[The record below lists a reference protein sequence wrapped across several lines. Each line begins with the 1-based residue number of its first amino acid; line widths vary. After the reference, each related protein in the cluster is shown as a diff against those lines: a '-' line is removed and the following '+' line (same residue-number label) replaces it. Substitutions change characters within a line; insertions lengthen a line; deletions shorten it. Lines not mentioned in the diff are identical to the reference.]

1 MNIITHQF
9 YINRSLSRR
18 ETQKVQSDIGLLPG
32 VLQCALDTEGQTME
46 VTYDN
51 ELCSEEE
58 LQEILQTKSPFSLRI
73 LDVHIQ
79 TLVFLLLLYA
89 LIFILSDR
97 LHLFAASQWVL
108 YILAGLLGLMTP
120 LYRLREAETTPH
132 VMATHALFHDPRQ
145 MRHPGFILGRTLGY
159 ALIGFLLGTLGHVLR
174 MTLPGLLAGVQVF
187 LALYILVLGL
197 YLLGVRGLKGLHQ
210 RIPAYKGHLEVK
222 GRFTMGLK
230 SVLIP
235 MVSFQAMQLF
245 VVGYASPATGALL
258 MLILTLASLPLM
270 IEDETLYRQGKG
282 TLIRRVT
289 VKLSVLV
296 LMLGL
301 LLLGRGLSSYGVRL
315 SGVPGYPHLKGLIQP
330 QEPSIRHGV
339 ALRQEERQFIN
350 IRITE
355 DGFDPALIYAERGI
369 PLTLRFYNYEDG
381 LKEELYFT
389 PPGTREIL
397 LDSITDITF
406 HDPSEDITFYN
417 YFSTKVGRIHVS
429 ENPHR
434 SALSRGHHIRRFL
447 EENFDRSTIFEKN
460 RDVTGMIQM
469 AQRLPQGQRQIL
481 DIVGKDQVI
490 EPFLFVV
497 EVGIPVR
504 LHLALENFEF
514 EDDEL
519 GIFRV
524 EDGSHLADLPAT
536 GATETTVI
544 FPRSG
549 LYALVD
555 HDHILAVFSVD
566 ADIQSLTPQDIH
578 QRYFGDR

>member
-9 YINRSLSRR
+9 YINRNLSKR

-32 VLQCALDTEGQTME
+32 VLQCALDTEGKTME

-58 LQEILQTKSPFSLRI
+58 LQEILQAKSPFALRI

-79 TLVFLLLLYA
+79 TLVSLLLLYA
-89 LIFILSDR
+89 LIFILSNR
-97 LHLFAASQWVL
+97 FLIFSASQWVL

-120 LYRLREAETTPH
+120 LYRLRETEATPH
-132 VMATHALFHDPRQ
+132 TMATHALFHDPRQ
-145 MRHPGFILGRTLGY
+145 MRHPGFLLGRTLGY
-159 ALIGFLLGTLGHVLR
+159 TLVGFLLGTLGHVLR

-197 YLLGVRGLKGLHQ
+197 YLLGVRSLKGLHQ
-210 RIPAYKGHLEVK
+210 RIPAYRGPLEVK

-230 SVLIP
+230 SVFIP

-245 VVGYASPATGALL
+245 VVGYASPTTGAIL
-258 MLILTLASLPLM
+258 MLILTLASLALM
-270 IEDETLYRQGKG
+270 IADETLYRQGKG
-282 TLIRRVT
+282 KLIRRVT
-289 VKLSVLV
+289 VKLSTLV
-296 LMLGL
+296 LLLGV
-301 LLLGRGLSSYGVRL
+301 LLLGRGLSSYGVSL
-315 SGVPGYPHLKGLIQP
+315 SGIPGYSHLKGLVQP
-330 QEPSIRHGV
+330 QERSVRHGV
-339 ALRQEERQFIN
+339 ALLQEERQFIN

-355 DGFDPALIYAERGI
+355 GGFDPAIIYAQRGT
-369 PLTLRFYNYEDG
+369 PLTLRFYNDEDG
-381 LKEELYFT
+381 RKEELFFS
-389 PPGTREIL
+389 PPGTRKIL
-397 LDSITDITF
+397 LDNITDITIE
-406 HDPSEDITFYN
+406 DPGEDITFYN

-429 ENPHR
+429 DNPKR
-434 SALSRGHHIRRFL
+434 SALSRARHIRRFL
-447 EENFDRSTIFEKN
+447 EENFDRTSIFEKN
-460 RDVTGMIQM
+460 RNVTGMIQM
-469 AQRLPQGQRQIL
+469 AQRLPQGQRQVL

-504 LHLALENFEF
+504 LSVTLQNFVF
-514 EDDEL
+514 EDDAL

-536 GATETTVI
+536 GSADTTVI

-566 ADIQSLTPQDIH
+566 ANIESLTPEDIR
-578 QRYFGDR
+578 QRYFGDN